1 MNKKGKQLE
10 LPLPRLGAAERKAWI
25 RHRLAGLEYRQ
36 NARLAR
42 RQASYQ
48 RRRDREAGLLV
59 APARPEQLPLPE
71 TNQDKV
77 LPPPAKQLPLPI
89 APFWSL

>member
-1 MNKKGKQLE
+1 MNKTGKQLE

-25 RHRLAGLEYRQ
+25 RYRLAGLEYRQ
-36 NARLAR
+36 NARAAK
-42 RQASYQ
+42 RQASYE
-48 RRRDREAGLLV
+48 RRRAREAGLV
-59 APARPEQLPLPE
+59 AEAPRPEQLPLPE
-71 TNQDKV
+71 TNRQKV

>member
-1 MNKKGKQLE
+1 MNTTGKQLE

-25 RHRLAGLEYRQ
+25 RYRLAGLEYRQ
-36 NARLAR
+36 NARQAK
-42 RQASYQ
+42 RQASYL
-48 RRRDREAGLLV
+48 RRRAREAGLLDDA
-59 APARPEQLPLPE
+59 APPEQLSLPQ
-71 TNQDKV
+71 THQQKV

>member
-25 RHRLAGLEYRQ
+25 RYRLAGLEYRQ
-36 NARLAR
+36 DAREAK
-42 RQASYQ
+42 RQASYA
-48 RRRDREAGLLV
+48 RRRDREAGLLEE
-59 APARPEQLPLPE
+59 APEPQQLSLPE
-71 TNQDKV
+71 TSRKKTQ
-77 LPPPAKQLPLPI
+77 PPPAKQLPLPI